1 MNQNYINTLVTDIG
15 QVLLNSAKQTFGV
28 KLVNTNSSKKKII
41 TKGDKPWFDIECK
54 RARQYYRKM
63 KRKKGESQ
71 YSYNLAKKSEKEYK
85 KVLNKAMK
93 NYRKKMT
100 KKMQNLRFQNT
111 KEYWRIL
118 NQCDVITLV
127 SRTFLF

>member
-1 MNQNYINTLVTDIG
+1 VNQNYINTLVTDIG

-71 YSYNLAKKSEKEYK
+71 YLHGSVQVYEYFPHLHYQK
-85 KVLNKAMK
+85 QMN
-93 NYRKKMT
+93 
-100 KKMQNLRFQNT
+100 
-111 KEYWRIL
+111 
-118 NQCDVITLV
+118 
-127 SRTFLF
+127 

>member
-1 MNQNYINTLVTDIG
+1 
-15 QVLLNSAKQTFGV
+15 
-28 KLVNTNSSKKKII
+28 
-41 TKGDKPWFDIECK
+41 
-54 RARQYYRKM
+54 M

-111 KEYWRIL
+111 GGFST
-118 NQCDVITLV
+118 NVM
-127 SRTFLF
+127 

>member
-1 MNQNYINTLVTDIG
+1 VNQNYINTLVTDIG
-15 QVLLNSAKQTFGV
+15 KVLLDSAKQTFGV
-28 KLVNTNSSKKKII
+28 KLVNTNYSKKKKKI
-41 TKGDKPWFDIECK
+41 TKGDKPWVDIECK
-54 RARQYYRKM
+54 RARQHYRKM

-71 YSYNLAKKSEKEYK
+71 YSYNLAKNSEKEYK
-85 KVLNKAMK
+85 KVLINKAMK

-111 KEYWRIL
+111 GEFST
-118 NQCDVITLV
+118 NVITLV